1 MTEQS
6 LTGRNIAVRG
16 YEPPDVGVVV
26 SGVEVVPAGFDVE
39 VIAAV
44 AERVDVR
51 YVIRVVGHIVTA
63 AVRYAYMLSPC
74 VVLVLRHKCS
84 RRVADR
90 RYISLKVLVV
100 PVLRSVV
107 LKTYHAAGGIVYV
120 VDRPCS
126 TAAVLV
132 VRALLI
138 QDLAAVCSVHCRVIR
153 QHLTET
159 SPQRRPRFCVCLD
172 KFRERSILPY
182 A

>member
-16 YEPPDVGVVV
+16 YEPPDVGIVV
-26 SGVEVVPAGFDVE
+26 SGVEIVPAGLDVE

-44 AERVDVR
+44 AERVDIGD
-51 YVIRVVGHIVTA
+51 VIRVVGHIVTA

-84 RRVADR
+84 RRVADAHNVP
-90 RYISLKVLVV
+90 LQVLVV

-120 VDRPCS
+120 TTNLCRHFFILTGCY
-126 TAAVLV
+126 
-132 VRALLI
+132 LI
-138 QDLAAVCSVHCRVIR
+138 SKIKLN
-153 QHLTET
+153 
-159 SPQRRPRFCVCLD
+159 
-172 KFRERSILPY
+172 
-182 A
+182 

>member
-16 YEPPDVGVVV
+16 YEPPDVGIVV

-63 AVRYAYMLSPC
+63 AVGDLPVVPPC
-74 VVLVLRHKCS
+74 VVRVLRHKRS
-84 RRVADR
+84 RRVADAHNVP
-90 RYISLKVLVV
+90 LQVLVV
-100 PVLRSVV
+100 PVLCSVV

-120 VDRPCS
+120 VLCTRRGCPPS
-126 TAAVLV
+126 GFLIFRAVTYIKKLNPG
-132 VRALLI
+132 
-138 QDLAAVCSVHCRVIR
+138 R
-153 QHLTET
+153 QT
-159 SPQRRPRFCVCLD
+159 SPPIYHSAYQKV
-172 KFRERSILPY
+172 S
-182 A
+182 

>member
-16 YEPPDVGVVV
+16 YESSDVGIVV
-26 SGVEVVPAGFDVE
+26 SGVEIVPAGLDVE

-44 AERVDVR
+44 AERVDIGDM
-51 YVIRVVGHIVTA
+51 IRVVGHIVPA
-63 AVRYAYMLSPC
+63 AVRYAYMLTPC
-74 VVLVLRHKCS
+74 VVRVLRHKYS
-84 RRVADR
+84 GSVSDAHNVP
-90 RYISLKVLVV
+90 LQVLVV

-172 KFRERSILPY
+172 KFRERSISPY